1 MRAFALFVLI
11 IISSAW
17 LSCGDSP
24 SPAPPA
30 TGSNE
35 PPELNGF
42 SPLSGRK
49 GTVVK
54 IQGKH
59 FGSDVSKVS
68 LQINGLKATINA
80 VTDTEIT
87 AVVPDKCG
95 LGKLQLAVKGKEVT
109 SASEFRYLYT
119 ATTSYFS
126 GNGKGSD
133 GADGGYQDGPPQ
145 QSEFRTLYNIAT
157 DSKGIMFAAD
167 LGNCVVRRIENN
179 GSTSTLAGAGNQGGF
194 KDGKG
199 NQALMK
205 FPIGIELA
213 PDGSVFVADHENHAI
228 RKISP
233 DGTLV
238 TIAGRPDQPGLVD
251 GNLATARFKRP
262 YGVRL
267 DKAGV
272 LWICDT
278 ENGVIRKL
286 STDGQVTTFAG
297 STPGY
302 ADGKLRDAKFYMP
315 SYLNF
320 DESGNIFIADK
331 HNYCIRKI
339 TPDGMVTTFAGTP
352 AKNGHL
358 DGAAGEAM
366 FNQPCN
372 IQIDK
377 LGNLYVNDLWN
388 HCIRLVYPDGY
399 VTTLAGKGGVGGYQE
414 GVGENALFKY
424 PQGCTLDKDGNLFVT
439 DSANQRIRKLTIE

>member
-1 MRAFALFVLI
+1 MTC
-11 IISSAW
+11 

-24 SPAPPA
+24 SPTPPV
-30 TGSNE
+30 TGNTE
-35 PPELNGF
+35 PPELTGF
-42 SPLSGRK
+42 SPLSGKK
-49 GTVVK
+49 GTVIK

-59 FGSDVSKVS
+59 FGNDVSKVS

-80 VTDTEIT
+80 VTDAEIT
-87 AVVPDKCG
+87 AVVPDRCG
-95 LGKLQLAVKGKEVT
+95 LGKLVLSVNSKEVS
-109 SASEFRYLYT
+109 SAAAFRYQYT
-119 ATTSYFS
+119 VKTSYFS
-126 GNGKGSD
+126 GGEPGFENGT
-133 GADGGYQDGPPQ
+133 PQ
-145 QSEFRTLYNIAT
+145 KSKFGTLYNIAT

-167 LGNCVVRRIENN
+167 LGNSMVRRIETD
-179 GSTSTLAGAGNQGGF
+179 GSTSTVAGASQGGF
-194 KDGKG
+194 GDGKG

-213 PDGSVFVADHENHAI
+213 PDGSIFVADHENHAI
-228 RKISP
+228 RKVLP

-238 TIAGRPDQPGLVD
+238 TVAGHPDRPGLID
-251 GNLATARFKRP
+251 GNLATAQFKRP
-262 YGVRL
+262 YGVKL
-267 DKAGV
+267 DKTGI

-278 ENGVIRKL
+278 ENGLIRKL
-286 STDGQVTTFAG
+286 SPDGQVTTFAG

-320 DESGNIFIADK
+320 DENGNIFIADK
-331 HNYCIRKI
+331 HNHCIRKI
-339 TPDGMVTTFAGTP
+339 TSDGMVTTFAGMPTHT
-352 AKNGHL
+352 GYR
-358 DGAAGEAM
+358 DGEAGQAM

-399 VTTLAGKGGVGGYQE
+399 VTTLAGKGGTEGYKE
-414 GVGENALFKY
+414 GPGENALFKH

>member
-1 MRAFALFVLI
+1 MKAFLLFTLI
-11 IISSAW
+11 TVSAIW
-17 LSCGDSP
+17 LSCGDAP
-24 SPAPPA
+24 SPTPPV
-30 TGSNE
+30 TGGKE
-35 PPELNGF
+35 APELSGF
-42 SPLSGRK
+42 SPLSGKK
-49 GTVVK
+49 GTVIK

-59 FGSDVSKVS
+59 FGSDASKVS

-87 AVVPDKCG
+87 AVVPEKCG
-95 LGKLQLAVKGKEVT
+95 LAKLVLTVNSKEVT
-109 SASEFRYLYT
+109 SAAAFRYLYT
-119 ATTSYFS
+119 VTTSYFS
-126 GNGKGSD
+126 GSGKGDD
-133 GADGGYQDGPPQ
+133 GKDGGYTDGTPQ

-157 DSKGIMFAAD
+157 DSKGVMFAAD
-167 LGNCVVRRIENN
+167 LGNCMVRRIETD
-179 GSTSTLAGAGNQGGF
+179 GSTSTLAGAEQGGF

-213 PDGSVFVADHENHAI
+213 PDGSIYVADQENHAI
-228 RKISP
+228 RRVFS

-238 TIAGRPDQPGLVD
+238 TVAGEPDKPGTAD
-251 GNLATARFKRP
+251 GGLASAQFKRP
-262 YGVRL
+262 YGVKL
-267 DKAGV
+267 DKTGV

-278 ENGVIRKL
+278 ENGLIRKL
-286 STDGQVTTFAG
+286 ADSQVTTFAG

-302 ADGKLRDAKFYMP
+302 ADGKLREAKFYMP

-320 DESGNIFIADK
+320 DQNGNIFVADK
-331 HNYCIRKI
+331 HNHCIRKI
-339 TPDGMVTTFAGTP
+339 TQDGLVTTFSGTP
-352 AKNGHL
+352 TKSGYR
-358 DGAAGEAM
+358 DGEAGQAM

-399 VTTLAGKGGVGGYQE
+399 VATLAGKGGTGGYKE
-414 GVGENALFKY
+414 GPGENALFKH

>member
-1 MRAFALFVLI
+1 MKTIVRLAFI
-11 IISSAW
+11 IISAVC

-24 SPAPPA
+24 SPAPPVV
-30 TGSNE
+30 GGNE
-35 PPELNGF
+35 APELTGF
-42 SPLSGRK
+42 TPVMGKK
-49 GTVVK
+49 GTIIK

-59 FGSDVSKVS
+59 FGSDASKVL
-68 LQINGLKATINA
+68 LQINGLKAVVNA

-87 AVVPDKCG
+87 TVVPDKCG
-95 LGKLQLAVKGKEVT
+95 LGKLVLSVNNKEVT
-109 SASEFRYLYT
+109 SEAAFRYLYT
-119 ATTSYFS
+119 TTTSYFS
-126 GNGKGSD
+126 GGEAGYED
-133 GADGGYQDGPPQ
+133 GTPQ
-145 QSEFRTLYNIAT
+145 KSKFGTLYNIAT
-157 DSKGIMFAAD
+157 NVEGVMFAAD
-167 LGNCVVRRIENN
+167 LGNSLVRRIETD
-179 GSTSTLAGAGNQGGF
+179 GSTSTVVGSPLSGF
-194 KDGKG
+194 GDGKG

-213 PDGSVFVADHENHAI
+213 PDGSIFVADHENHAI
-228 RKISP
+228 RKVLP

-238 TIAGRPDQPGLVD
+238 TVAGHPDRPGLID
-251 GNLATARFKRP
+251 GNLATAQFKRP
-262 YGVRL
+262 YGVKL
-267 DKAGV
+267 DKTGI

-278 ENGVIRKL
+278 ENGLIRKL
-286 STDGQVTTFAG
+286 SPDGQVTTFAG

-320 DESGNIFIADK
+320 DENGNIFIADK
-331 HNYCIRKI
+331 HNHCIRKI
-339 TPDGMVTTFAGTP
+339 TSDGMVTTFAGMPTHT
-352 AKNGHL
+352 GYR
-358 DGAAGEAM
+358 DGEAGQAM

-399 VTTLAGKGGVGGYQE
+399 VTTLAGKGGIEGYKE
-414 GVGENALFKY
+414 GPGENALFKH

>member
-1 MRAFALFVLI
+1 MKAFLLFTLI
-11 IISSAW
+11 TVSAIW
-17 LSCGDSP
+17 LSCGDAP
-24 SPAPPA
+24 SPTPPV
-30 TGSNE
+30 TGGKE
-35 PPELNGF
+35 APELSGF
-42 SPLSGRK
+42 SPLSGKK
-49 GTVVK
+49 GTVIK

-59 FGSDVSKVS
+59 FGSDASKVS

-87 AVVPDKCG
+87 AVVPEKCG
-95 LGKLQLAVKGKEVT
+95 LAKLVLTVNSKEVT
-109 SASEFRYLYT
+109 SVAAFRYLYT
-119 ATTSYFS
+119 VTTSYFS
-126 GNGKGSD
+126 GSGKGDD
-133 GADGGYQDGPPQ
+133 GKDGGYKDGTPQ

-157 DSKGIMFAAD
+157 DSKGVMFAAD
-167 LGNCVVRRIENN
+167 LGNCMVRRIETD
-179 GSTSTLAGAGNQGGF
+179 GSSSTLAGAEQGGF

-213 PDGSVFVADHENHAI
+213 PDGSIYVADQENHAI
-228 RKISP
+228 RRVFS

-238 TIAGRPDQPGLVD
+238 TVAGEPDKPGTAD
-251 GNLATARFKRP
+251 GGLASAQFKRP
-262 YGVRL
+262 YGVKL
-267 DKAGV
+267 DKTGV

-278 ENGVIRKL
+278 ENGLIRKL
-286 STDGQVTTFAG
+286 ADSQVTTFAG

-302 ADGKLRDAKFYMP
+302 ADGKLREAKFYMP

-320 DESGNIFIADK
+320 DQNGNIFVADK
-331 HNYCIRKI
+331 HNHCIRKI
-339 TPDGMVTTFAGTP
+339 TQDGLVTTFSGTP
-352 AKNGHL
+352 TKSGYR
-358 DGAAGEAM
+358 DGEAGQAM

-399 VTTLAGKGGVGGYQE
+399 VATLAGKGGTGGYKE
-414 GVGENALFKY
+414 GPGENALFKH

>member
-1 MRAFALFVLI
+1 MIV
-11 IISSAW
+11 SAIW
-17 LSCGDSP
+17 LSCSDSP
-24 SPAPPA
+24 SPTPPVTGGNEAP
-30 TGSNE
+30 E
-35 PPELNGF
+35 PSSF
-42 SPLSGRK
+42 SPLSGKK
-49 GTVVK
+49 GTAIK

-95 LGKLQLAVKGKEVT
+95 LGKLVLTVNGKEVT
-109 SASEFRYLYT
+109 SSAAFRYLYT

-126 GNGKGSD
+126 GSGV
-133 GADGGYQDGPPQ
+133 GGYEDGPPQ
-145 QSEFRTLYNIAT
+145 KSKFGTLYNIAT

-167 LGNCVVRRIENN
+167 LGNCMVRRIETD
-179 GSTSTLAGAGNQGGF
+179 GSISTLAGAAGGGF
-194 KDGKG
+194 KDGEG

-213 PDGSVFVADHENHAI
+213 PDGSVYVADQENHAI
-228 RKISP
+228 RKIFS

-238 TIAGRPDQPGLVD
+238 TVAGEPNRPGSADGGL
-251 GNLATARFKRP
+251 ASAQFKKP
-262 YGVRL
+262 YGVKL
-267 DKAGV
+267 DKAGI

-278 ENGVIRKL
+278 ENGLIRKL
-286 STDGQVTTFAG
+286 SDSQVSTFAG

-302 ADGKLRDAKFYMP
+302 ADGKLREAKFYMP

-320 DESGNIFIADK
+320 DENGNIFIADK
-331 HNYCIRKI
+331 HNHCIRKI

-352 AKNGHL
+352 TK
-358 DGAAGEAM
+358 DGYRDGEAAQAM

-399 VTTLAGKGGVGGYQE
+399 VTTLAGKGGTEGYLE
-414 GVGENALFKY
+414 GTGENALFKH

>member
-1 MRAFALFVLI
+1 MKASVLSALI
-11 IISSAW
+11 IFSAIW

-24 SPAPPA
+24 SPTPPV
-30 TGSNE
+30 TGGNE
-35 PPELNGF
+35 APELSGF
-42 SPLSGRK
+42 SPLTGRK
-49 GTVVK
+49 GTVIK
-54 IQGKH
+54 IQGKN
-59 FGSDVSKVS
+59 FGSDASKVS

-80 VTDTEIT
+80 VTDAEIT

-95 LGKLQLAVKGKEVT
+95 LGKLVLSVNSKEVT
-109 SASEFRYLYT
+109 SAAAFRYQYT
-119 ATTSYFS
+119 VKTSYFS
-126 GNGKGSD
+126 GGEPGFENGT
-133 GADGGYQDGPPQ
+133 PQ
-145 QSEFRTLYNIAT
+145 KSKFGTLYNIAT

-167 LGNCVVRRIENN
+167 LGNCMVRRIETD
-179 GSTSTLAGAGNQGGF
+179 GSTSTVAGASQGGF

-213 PDGSVFVADHENHAI
+213 PDGSIFVADHENHAI
-228 RKISP
+228 RKVLP
-233 DGTLV
+233 DGALV
-238 TIAGRPDQPGLVD
+238 TVAGHPDRPGLID
-251 GNLATARFKRP
+251 GNLATAQFKRP
-262 YGVRL
+262 YGVKL
-267 DKAGV
+267 DKTGI

-278 ENGVIRKL
+278 ENGLIRKL
-286 STDGQVTTFAG
+286 SPDGQVTTFAG
-297 STPGY
+297 SIPGY

-320 DESGNIFIADK
+320 DENGNIFIADK
-331 HNYCIRKI
+331 HNHCIRKI
-339 TPDGMVTTFAGTP
+339 TPDGMVTTFAGMP
-352 AKNGHL
+352 AHTGYR
-358 DGAAGEAM
+358 DGEAGQAM

-399 VTTLAGKGGVGGYQE
+399 VTTLAGKGGIEGYEE
-414 GVGENALFKY
+414 GPGENALFKH

>member
-1 MRAFALFVLI
+1 VAAV
-11 IISSAW
+11 W

-24 SPAPPA
+24 SPTPPA
-30 TGSNE
+30 PGGNE
-35 PPELNGF
+35 PPELTGF
-42 SPLSGRK
+42 APLSGKK
-49 GTVVK
+49 GTAIK
-54 IQGKH
+54 IQGRH
-59 FGSDVSKVS
+59 FGGDISKVS
-68 LQINGLKATINA
+68 LQINGLEATVNA

-87 AVVPDKCG
+87 AIVPDKCG
-95 LGKLQLAVKGKEVT
+95 LGKLVLTVNGKDVT
-109 SASEFRYLYT
+109 STGAFRYLYT

-126 GNGKGSD
+126 GNGKGAD
-133 GADGGYQDGPPQ
+133 GQDGGYRDGAPQ

-157 DSKGIMFAAD
+157 DSKGIMYAAD
-167 LGNCVVRRIENN
+167 LGNCVVRRIETD
-179 GSTSTLAGAGNQGGF
+179 GSTSTLAGAGNQSGF
-194 KDGKG
+194 RDGKG
-199 NQALMK
+199 SQALMK

-213 PDGSVFVADHENHAI
+213 PDGSVLVADHENHAI

-238 TIAGRPDQPGLVD
+238 TLAGHPDRPGLVD
-251 GNLATARFKRP
+251 GNAVKAQFKRP
-262 YGVRL
+262 YGVKL
-267 DKAGV
+267 DKTGT

-302 ADGKLRDAKFYMP
+302 ADGKLKEAKFYMP

-320 DESGNIFIADK
+320 DANDNIFIADK
-331 HNYCIRKI
+331 HNHCIRKI

-352 AKNGHL
+352 TKTGYR
-358 DGAAGEAM
+358 DGEAGQAM

-399 VTTLAGKGGVGGYQE
+399 VTTLAGIGGTEGYQE
-414 GVGENALFKY
+414 GTGESALFKH

>member
-1 MRAFALFVLI
+1 MRAFVLSALTIV
-11 IISSAW
+11 SAIW
-17 LSCGDSP
+17 LSCSDSP
-24 SPAPPA
+24 SPAPPV
-30 TGSNE
+30 TGGNE
-35 PPELNGF
+35 APELSGF
-42 SPLSGRK
+42 SPLTGKK
-49 GTVVK
+49 GTVIK

-59 FGSDVSKVS
+59 FGTDVSKVS
-68 LQINGLKATINA
+68 LQINGLKATIQA
-80 VTDTEIT
+80 VTDAEIT

-95 LGKLQLAVKGKEVT
+95 LGKLVLTVNSKEVT
-109 SASEFRYLYT
+109 SATAFRYLYT

-126 GNGKGSD
+126 GSGIGGYED
-133 GADGGYQDGPPQ
+133 GAPQ
-145 QSEFRTLYNIAT
+145 KSKFGTLYNIAT
-157 DSKGIMFAAD
+157 DNKGIMFAAD
-167 LGNCVVRRIENN
+167 LGNCLVRRIDTD
-179 GSTSTLAGAGNQGGF
+179 GSTSTLAGAAQGGF

-213 PDGSVFVADHENHAI
+213 PDGSIFVADHENHAI
-228 RKISP
+228 RKVSP

-238 TIAGRPDQPGLVD
+238 TVAGHPDHPGSADGSLVS
-251 GNLATARFKRP
+251 AQFKRP
-262 YGVRL
+262 YGVKL
-267 DKAGV
+267 DKAGT

-278 ENGVIRKL
+278 ENGLIRKL
-286 STDGQVTTFAG
+286 SEGQVSTFAG

-302 ADGKLRDAKFYMP
+302 ADGKLREAKFYMP

-320 DESGNIFIADK
+320 DENGNIFIADK
-331 HNYCIRKI
+331 HNHCIRKI
-339 TPDGMVTTFAGTP
+339 AADGMVTTFAGTP
-352 AKNGHL
+352 TKNGYR
-358 DGAAGEAM
+358 DGEAGQAM

-399 VTTLAGKGGVGGYQE
+399 VTTLAGKGRIEGYEE
-414 GVGENALFKY
+414 GTGENALFKH